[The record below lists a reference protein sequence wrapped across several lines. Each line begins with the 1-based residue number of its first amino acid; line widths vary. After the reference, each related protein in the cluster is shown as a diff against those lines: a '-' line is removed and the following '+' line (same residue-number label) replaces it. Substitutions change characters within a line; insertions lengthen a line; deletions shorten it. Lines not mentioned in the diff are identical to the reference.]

1 MLKVA
6 SEGPESPTPRLRLMP
21 VDREWLTEA
30 VQECSTRG
38 DELNRELERFGF
50 AVTADLDSWEH
61 LARIIQVDPAEMTVA
76 ELYREALAW
85 VDRVRIEERIRHQIG
100 GVAQSLSNLPAA
112 EPEIAE
118 QERENTGWGFLGNRD
133 WENWGVGRDI
143 RGVWHLYHFHRRD
156 GAWKRHRHRILG
168 IRGGLQDGLAQA
180 FLSECGQ
187 VTEGLARDVWQGYS
201 RGMSSE
207 STTNL
212 VKSAIS
218 NLRKAIREA
227 IRKEGHH
234 PRGSPIS
241 RVAITIRITRSARLI
256 FHFKNHDS
264 PTRRASVSY
273 ASSSRTAITCSG

>member
-1 MLKVA
+1 MLRVE
-6 SEGPESPTPRLRLMP
+6 SGSPESPVPRLRLMP
-21 VDREWLTEA
+21 GDREWFTEA
-30 VQECSTRG
+30 LHECGARV
-38 DELNRELERFGF
+38 DELNQELERFGF

-61 LARIIQVDPAEMTVA
+61 LARIIQVDPAEMTAA
-76 ELYREALAW
+76 ELYQEALAW
-85 VDRVRIEERIRHQIG
+85 VDRVRIEERIRQQIG
-100 GVAQSLSNLPAA
+100 GVAQSPSNLPSA
-112 EPEIAE
+112 EPVPAE
-118 QERENTGWGFLGNRD
+118 QERENNGWGFLGNRD

-143 RGVWHLYHFHRRD
+143 RGVWHLYHFHRGD
-156 GAWKRHRHRILG
+156 GAWKRHRHRILE

-227 IRKEGHH
+227 IRKEGHRPH
-234 PRGSPIS
+234 GSPIS
-241 RVAITIRITRSARLI
+241 WVAKQRTYRARVRFGHVSCDENSRSRFRPAE
-256 FHFKNHDS
+256 
-264 PTRRASVSY
+264 
-273 ASSSRTAITCSG
+273 

>member
-1 MLKVA
+1 MLMVA
-6 SEGPESPTPRLRLMP
+6 SESPESPVPRLRLMP
-21 VDREWLTEA
+21 AEREWLAEA
-30 VQECSTRG
+30 LQECGERV
-38 DELNRELERFGF
+38 DELNRKLERFGF
-50 AVTADLDSWEH
+50 AVTANLDSWEH
-61 LARIIQVDPAEMTVA
+61 LARIIQVDPAEMTEA
-76 ELYREALAW
+76 EPYREALAW

-100 GVAQSLSNLPAA
+100 GVAQSPSNLPAA

-156 GAWKRHRHRILG
+156 GAWKRHRHRTLG

-241 RVAITIRITRSARLI
+241 RVAITTRITGRRPDSAEFRTDAARRSGAC
-256 FHFKNHDS
+256 D
-264 PTRRASVSY
+264 
-273 ASSSRTAITCSG
+273 G

>member
-1 MLKVA
+1 
-6 SEGPESPTPRLRLMP
+6 MP
-21 VDREWLTEA
+21 AEREWLAEA
-30 VQECSTRG
+30 VQECGARV

-61 LARIIQVDPAEMTVA
+61 LARIIQVDPAEMTA
-76 ELYREALAW
+76 ADLYQEALAW
-85 VDRVRIEERIRHQIG
+85 VDRVRIEERIRQQVS
-100 GVAQSLSNLPAA
+100 GVGQAPVQSSTEDRVAA
-112 EPEIAE
+112 EP
-118 QERENTGWGFLGNRD
+118 ERENTGWGFLGNRD

-143 RGVWHLYHFHRRD
+143 RGVWHLYHFHRGD

-180 FLSECGQ
+180 FLSGCGQ

-218 NLRKAIREA
+218 NLRKVIREA
-227 IRKEGHH
+227 SRKEGHR
-234 PRGSPIS
+234 PDGSPIS
-241 RVAITIRITRSARLI
+241 WVAKQRTYRARVRFGHVSCEGNSRFR
-256 FHFKNHDS
+256 FK
-264 PTRRASVSY
+264 PAE
-273 ASSSRTAITCSG
+273 

>member
-1 MLKVA
+1 MRGLSVLK
-6 SEGPESPTPRLRLMP
+6 EGLDCPVPRLRLMP
-21 VDREWLTEA
+21 VDREWFTEA
-30 VQECSTRG
+30 LHECGARV
-38 DELNRELERFGF
+38 DELNQELERFGF
-50 AVTADLDSWEH
+50 AVTPDLDSWEH
-61 LARIIQVDPAEMTVA
+61 LARIIQVDPSEMTAA
-76 ELYREALAW
+76 ELYQEALAW
-85 VDRVRIEERIRHQIG
+85 VDRVRIEGRIRQQVC
-100 GVAQSLSNLPAA
+100 GVTQPASNLSAEEPSPA
-112 EPEIAE
+112 EP
-118 QERENTGWGFLGNRD
+118 ERENTGWGFLGNRD

-156 GAWKRHRHRILG
+156 GAWKRHRHCTLE

-212 VKSAIS
+212 VKPAIS

-234 PRGSPIS
+234 PHGSPIS
-241 RVAITIRITRSARLI
+241 WVARQRTYRARVRFGHVSCDENSRSRFRPAE
-256 FHFKNHDS
+256 
-264 PTRRASVSY
+264 
-273 ASSSRTAITCSG
+273 